1 MQIMLRRSTCI
12 VLLTSYAFAI
22 VMADAAHAQARSAKQ
37 AEKAAPKAATTSE
50 QAPRVANYRPVGP
63 DATTPAVIPPVQMS
77 KQHEALNS
85 VKVGD
90 KLPAISLNRLG
101 DRPTRLGELFGRT
114 ATVVAFWRADR
125 RASRTLLADLG
136 PDVIEPF
143 RQRGVA
149 VVGVAVQT
157 SEGDA
162 RATLE
167 KAAAQ
172 MPTLLDADG
181 QAFAQVG
188 KERLPRVYLVD
199 GEGKILWFDI
209 DYSLATR
216 RELNQALRAVT
227 SAAATR

>member
-1 MQIMLRRSTCI
+1 MQTMNRIRSITACCI
-12 VLLTSYAFAI
+12 CLVLSLGLAGK
-22 VMADAAHAQARSAKQ
+22 AAAQTRNAKQ
-37 AEKAAPKAATTSE
+37 TEKAAP
-50 QAPRVANYRPVGP
+50 APRVANYRPVGP
-63 DATTPAVIPPVQMS
+63 AATTPAVIPPVLMS
-77 KQHEALNS
+77 KQHEALCL

-125 RASRTLLADLG
+125 RSSRTLLADLG
-136 PDVIEPF
+136 PDVAEPF
-143 RQRGVA
+143 KQSGVA

-157 SEGDA
+157 PENEA
-162 RATLE
+162 REILE
-167 KAAAQ
+167 KSSAQ
-172 MPTLLDADG
+172 IPTLLDVDG

-188 KERLPRVYLVD
+188 KDRLPRVYLVD
-199 GEGKILWFDI
+199 RDGKILWFDI

-227 SAAATR
+227 ASSGTR

>member
-1 MQIMLRRSTCI
+1 M
-12 VLLTSYAFAI
+12 
-22 VMADAAHAQARSAKQ
+22 
-37 AEKAAPKAATTSE
+37 
-50 QAPRVANYRPVGP
+50 
-63 DATTPAVIPPVQMS
+63 
-77 KQHEALNS
+77 

-101 DRPTRLGELFGRT
+101 DRPTRLNELFGRT

-136 PDVIEPF
+136 PDVAEPF
-143 RQRGVA
+143 RERGVA
-149 VVGVAVQT
+149 VISVAVQT
-157 SEGDA
+157 PETDA
-162 RATLE
+162 RAMLE
-167 KAAAQ
+167 KASAQ
-172 MPTLLDADG
+172 IPTLLDADG

-199 GEGKILWFDI
+199 SDGKILWFDI

-227 SAAATR
+227 ASAGAR

>member
-1 MQIMLRRSTCI
+1 
-12 VLLTSYAFAI
+12 
-22 VMADAAHAQARSAKQ
+22 
-37 AEKAAPKAATTSE
+37 
-50 QAPRVANYRPVGP
+50 
-63 DATTPAVIPPVQMS
+63 VIPPVLMS
-77 KQHEALNS
+77 KQHEALNK

-136 PDVIEPF
+136 PDVAEPF

-149 VVGVAVQT
+149 VVGVAVETPEAEARQTLEQT
-157 SEGDA
+157 S
-162 RATLE
+162 
-167 KAAAQ
+167 AQ

-188 KERLPRVYLVD
+188 KDRLPRVYLVD
-199 GEGKILWFDI
+199 RDGKILWFDI

-227 SAAATR
+227 APSSTRQE